1 MNENELQK
9 DVFYWCEYLRD
20 WVKYCGTQRYEGK
33 VYHNF
38 FRAGIGLFYWLDPQD
53 VNLPNNRLHSDVGDS
68 PAQQALFTPEADT
81 AEGKLPAPA
90 PRR

>member
-9 DVFYWCEYLRD
+9 DTFYWCEHLRD

-38 FRAGIGLFYWLDPQD
+38 FRAGIGLFYWLDPQE
-53 VNLPNNRLHSDVGDS
+53 VNLPN
-68 PAQQALFTPEADT
+68 T
-81 AEGKLPAPA
+81 ACTRQGAAVAPSSNNLGFA
-90 PRR
+90 PCG

>member
-1 MNENELQK
+1 MNENELK
-9 DVFYWCEYLRD
+9 KGVFYWCEHLRD

-53 VNLPNNRLHSDVGDS
+53 VNLPN
-68 PAQQALFTPEADT
+68 T
-81 AEGKLPAPA
+81 ACSGLAASGATVSEGYVAA
-90 PRR
+90 SH

>member
-9 DVFYWCEYLRD
+9 GTFYWCEHLRD
-20 WVKYCGTQRYEGK
+20 WVKYCGIQRYEGK

-53 VNLPNNRLHSDVGDS
+53 VNLPN
-68 PAQQALFTPEADT
+68 T
-81 AEGKLPAPA
+81 ACT
-90 PRR
+90 